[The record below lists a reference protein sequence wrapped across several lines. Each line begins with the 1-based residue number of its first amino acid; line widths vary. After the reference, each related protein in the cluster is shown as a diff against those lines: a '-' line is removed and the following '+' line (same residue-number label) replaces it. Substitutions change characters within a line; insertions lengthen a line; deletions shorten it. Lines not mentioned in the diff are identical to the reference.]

1 MKNLRF
7 MDLTKEELVVPESLL
22 PVLDVKRSG
31 WKTILGTTSSTGSV
45 WSVLLQY
52 RGLNEYTLSVCI
64 WSPPNAQF
72 MLGHRGMDYGYYD
85 SVEEAIAE
93 MHNLFPE
100 VEAEANWN
108 DIARFHG
115 FMDLW
120 GIGRKTVS
128 KLASVFSLEALCN
141 ASPSDIERTPRI
153 GKGTAL
159 RIYHHFSRE
168 ENEK

>member
-1 MKNLRF
+1 M
-7 MDLTKEELVVPESLL
+7 VPVPLL

-31 WKTILGTTSSTGSV
+31 WKTILGTTSSIDGTDSV
-45 WSVLLQY
+45 WAVSLQH
-52 RGLNEYTLSVCI
+52 RGLNEYTLSVGI
-64 WSPPNAQF
+64 WFPAQF
-72 MLGHRGMDYGYYD
+72 VLEHHGLDYGCYD

-93 MHNLFPE
+93 MHSLFPK

-115 FMDLW
+115 FMNLW
-120 GIGRKTVS
+120 GIGRKMVS

-141 ASPSDIERTPRI
+141 ATLSDIERIPHI
-153 GKGTAL
+153 GKRTAL

-168 ENEK
+168 EGE